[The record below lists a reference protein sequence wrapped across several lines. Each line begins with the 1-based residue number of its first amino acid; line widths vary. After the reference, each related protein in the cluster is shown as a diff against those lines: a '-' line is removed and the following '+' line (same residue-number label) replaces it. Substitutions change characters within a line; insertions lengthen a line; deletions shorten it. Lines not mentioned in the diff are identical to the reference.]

1 MNKSNHQPDKMISLS
16 GDMTVK
22 YSQNKN
28 YLCLYFIPKTQCI
41 IIEGNVVSSIAPNK
55 VNEIAN
61 VIGSSKN
68 TCHNL
73 LVDMLLLLEN
83 GNRKAVKLNKI
94 SVSKDGKL
102 KMICS
107 IEEYKAIGQVAKNVI
122 SGFDTNMYENVELI
136 IPHAHRA
143 D

>member
-1 MNKSNHQPDKMISLS
+1 MNKNSHQPDKMISLS

-22 YSQNKN
+22 HPQNKN
-28 YLCLYFIPKTQCI
+28 YLCLYFVPKTQCI
-41 IIEGNVVSSIAPNK
+41 IIKGNVVSSISPNK

-61 VIGSSKN
+61 IIGSSNN

-83 GNRKAVKLNKI
+83 GNKKAVKLNKV
-94 SVSKDGKL
+94 SVTKDGKL

-107 IEEYKAIGQVAKNVI
+107 IGEYKAIGQVAKNVI
-122 SGFDTNMYENVELI
+122 SGLSSNMYENVELI

>member
-1 MNKSNHQPDKMISLS
+1 MNKSNHQPDKMITLS

-22 YSQNKN
+22 YSQNK
-28 YLCLYFIPKTQCI
+28 YYFCLYFVPKKDCI
-41 IIEGNVVSSIAPNK
+41 IIRGNLVSSIAPNK
-55 VNEIAN
+55 VNEIADI
-61 VIGSSKN
+61 IGSSKN
-68 TCHNL
+68 KCHKISID
-73 LVDMLLLLEN
+73 VLLLLEN
-83 GNRKAVKLNKI
+83 GNKKAVKLNKI

-107 IEEYKAIGQVAKNVI
+107 TKEYKAIGQVAKNVI
-122 SGFDTNMYENVELI
+122 SGFDTNMYENVEFI